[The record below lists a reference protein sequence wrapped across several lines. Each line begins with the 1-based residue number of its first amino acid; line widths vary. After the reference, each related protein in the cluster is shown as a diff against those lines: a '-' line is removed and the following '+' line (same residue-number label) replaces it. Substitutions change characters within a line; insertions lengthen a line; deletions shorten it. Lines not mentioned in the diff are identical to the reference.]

1 MVTAG
6 DTLMLPLAATVP
18 MPWLMLTVVASDEL
32 HVRVEV
38 PPLKIV
44 IGLADMLTVGSWFT
58 VTVALWVAVPKEFD
72 EVMV

>member
-1 MVTAG
+1 
-6 DTLMLPLAATVP
+6 
-18 MPWLMLTVVASDEL
+18 MLTVVASDEL